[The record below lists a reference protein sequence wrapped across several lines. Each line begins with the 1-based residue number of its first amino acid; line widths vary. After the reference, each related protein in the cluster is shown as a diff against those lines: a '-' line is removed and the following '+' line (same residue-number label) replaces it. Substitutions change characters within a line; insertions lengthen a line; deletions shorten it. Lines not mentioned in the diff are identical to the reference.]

1 MRIDSK
7 TPSIRQAA
15 KPDTGH
21 LIRKKDSARAFM
33 ADAFAVN
40 PVLQKA
46 VFQRLMLTHGIFD
59 IRIDHVN
66 QDFRVFG
73 IKLRPHAFDHFL
85 PNLLLRIPISNAPL
99 KRQITGLFC
108 HHAASAGSL
117 PAMPRMAASVYH
129 RENTSQYFPSIIF
142 VRFCVFC
149 VQVSFQSAALNE
161 VTEIHWIFYPFTI

>member
-59 IRIDHVN
+59 IQIDHVN
-66 QDFRVFG
+66 QDFRVCG

-99 KRQITGLFC
+99 KRQVTGLFC

-129 RENTSQYFPSIIF
+129 RGKYFS
-142 VRFCVFC
+142 VFPLNHLC
-149 VQVSFQSAALNE
+149 PLLCFLRSGFFSVSRAE
-161 VTEIHWIFYPFTI
+161 